1 MSSHRF
7 DEPATFESESSIPT
21 LSDISRSL
29 IEGRIEPERYIA
41 ERRRQAEQFARRE
54 VEQTTM
60 LSRRFEVVVGAIA
73 GSAAVAA
80 ALLSL
85 RSQTA
90 WLLALTAGAIG
101 VSVVTSLWA
110 LQELGRRTDQHS
122 RP

>member
-1 MSSHRF
+1 MSSRRI
-7 DEPATFESESSIPT
+7 DEAATFESESSIPT

-41 ERRRQAEQFARRE
+41 ERRRQAEQVARRE
-54 VEQTTM
+54 VEQAT
-60 LSRRFEVVVGAIA
+60 LPSRRFEIVVGVIA

-80 ALLSL
+80 AMLSL

-90 WLLALTAGAIG
+90 WILALAAGAIG
-101 VSVVTSLWA
+101 VAVVTSSWA
-110 LQELGRRTDQHS
+110 LQELGRRTG